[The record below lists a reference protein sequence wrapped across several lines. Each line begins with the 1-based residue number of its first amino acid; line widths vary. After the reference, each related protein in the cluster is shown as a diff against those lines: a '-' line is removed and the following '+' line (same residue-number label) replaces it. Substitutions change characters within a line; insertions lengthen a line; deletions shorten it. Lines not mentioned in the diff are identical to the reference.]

1 MMLRTSATRRPPWSG
16 LLTVVAAVALVWGLV
31 VAPGTTRASAEPAG
45 QSTAASALIAG
56 GGFTCAL
63 MPGGTVKCWGYNGM
77 GQVGDGTTTNRLT
90 PVDVVGISGATAL
103 AAGSYHTCAL
113 MPGGTAKCWGYNYNG
128 RLGDGTNTRRVTPVD
143 VVGVVGATA
152 LIAGGGQ
159 TCALISGG
167 AAKCWGYNDRGQV
180 GDGTTTDRLTP
191 VDVVGVVGATALA
204 GGNDHTC
211 ALTAGGT
218 AKCWGANSGRLGDGT
233 YANRSTPVDVRGLSG
248 ATGLTAGMDYT
259 CALMSG
265 GTAKCWG
272 PNYVGQVGDGTTTDR
287 LTPVDV
293 VGLSGAT
300 ALTSR
305 GLHTC
310 ALMPGG
316 AAKCWGSNTAG
327 ELGDG
332 TTGTRSTPVDVVGL
346 GGGTVPGEPGDPEP
360 EPDPDCTKTYFVGV
374 RGSGE
379 GPQDKSLEQY
389 EQAPGDPTYLTPRDG
404 LGGPIGDVH
413 TAFLSQVASDASNLD
428 PVHLRTVAYPAIPV
442 DTNPLNFPTYV
453 PAYLRSVEVGASQL
467 TRTLNTIKVECADAR
482 VVLAG
487 YSQGADVINAV
498 MADAHT
504 GGSMLEQVEKII
516 VIGDPAHRPN
526 RAENVGNWWTIGSAN
541 GHGVT
546 SAIADNDTFA
556 FKDAH
561 AGLVSSICAIGDL
574 VCDTSSAQVH
584 LEAAGVGPHGMYSAL
599 TMACP
604 VVKDSSGG
612 PAWQYSTTCA
622 AQYLI
627 DGLGYT
633 PSTRQGGLHADQ
645 MIAQA
650 GTHILASVV
659 AAVGIGRKVTNL
671 KALFTKK
678 PTAPA
683 TRIADIA
690 DPIVAADSIEVGTF
704 PVDDNGTAIIE
715 FEVPNVP
722 VGEYEL
728 KLVGDDGREYRTP
741 IYVTDQPTGSNLLMF
756 VVEGS
761 APDVPPTTEPTDPGE
776 EPGGS
781 AGGSSDLFGS

>member
-1 MMLRTSATRRPPWSG
+1 MPSG
-16 LLTVVAAVALVWGLV
+16 TAKCWGYNGSGRLGD
-31 VAPGTTRASAEPAG
+31 GTTTDRVTPVDVVGISGA
-45 QSTAASALIAG
+45 TALTAG
-56 GGFTCAL
+56 GSQTCAL
-63 MPGGTVKCWGYNGM
+63 MPGGTAKCWGYNWNGEL
-77 GQVGDGTTTNRLT
+77 GDSTTTDRVT

-103 AAGSYHTCAL
+103 AAGHNHTCAL
-113 MPGGTAKCWGYNYNG
+113 MPSGTAKCWGYNYNG
-128 RLGDGTNTRRVTPVD
+128 RLGDGTITRRLTPVD
-143 VVGVVGATA
+143 VVGISGATA
-152 LIAGGGQ
+152 LTAGGSH
-159 TCALISGG
+159 TCALMPGG
-167 AAKCWGYNDRGQV
+167 TAKCWGLNSAGQL
-180 GDGTTTDRLTP
+180 GDSTTTDRLTP
-191 VDVVGVVGATALA
+191 VDVVGISGATALA
-204 GGNDHTC
+204 TGRDHTC
-211 ALTAGGT
+211 ALMASGT

-248 ATGLTAGMDYT
+248 ATALTAGG
-259 CALMSG
+259 S
-265 GTAKCWG
+265 
-272 PNYVGQVGDGTTTDR
+272 
-287 LTPVDV
+287 
-293 VGLSGAT
+293 
-300 ALTSR
+300 
-305 GLHTC
+305 HTC

-316 AAKCWGSNTAG
+316 AAKCWGTNSSGELGDGTTSDRVTQVDVVGLSGATALTG
-327 ELGDG
+327 PSLHTCALMPGGGAKCWGLNFSGQLGDG

-346 GGGTVPGEPGDPEP
+346 GGGTVPGDPGDPEPEP
-360 EPDPDCTKTYFVGV
+360 EPDPDCNKTYFVGV

-467 TRTLNTIKVECADAR
+467 TRALNAIKGECADAR

-504 GGSMLEQVEKII
+504 GGSMLEQVEKIV
-516 VIGDPAHRPN
+516 VIGDPSHRPN
-526 RAENVGNWWTIGSAN
+526 RAENVGNWWTLGSAN
-541 GHGVT
+541 GHGAT
-546 SAIADNDTFA
+546 SAIANNDTFA

-561 AGLVSSICAIGDL
+561 PGLVSSICAIGDL

-622 AQYLI
+622 AQILI
-627 DGLGYT
+627 EGLGYT

-659 AAVGIGRKVTNL
+659 AAVGIGKRVTNL

-704 PVDDNGTAIIE
+704 PVDKSGTAIIE
-715 FEVPNVP
+715 FDVPNVP

-728 KLVGDDGREYRTP
+728 NLVGDDGRVYRTP

-761 APDVPPTTEPTDPGE
+761 TPDVPPTTEPTDPGE